1 MAEDYFNQSI
11 VQNTLAN
18 RMPFEAE
25 LYHVNPDHL
34 NCLGCLK
41 ATDTQELFWKRIAQF
56 IGRPEHIFKWK
67 IFSEEGADE
76 ATARRYEVKRLRLQ
90 TQGSTPTAHAIE
102 IRTTCETKTQ
112 MSHAYLQDCILSALF
127 IKIIVD
133 PEILQTDLVR
143 GILNIAN
150 HIMGDEM
157 HKIALTTANNKYSWL
172 SEFPDPTT
180 ITQRIEGATPR
191 RYKRS
196 EIIATMKARTLL
208 GRHIPRPVYQEEQTP
223 PGLQVKIPSPGQTP
237 PPGSPAPRDQE
248 PEEEL

>member
-1 MAEDYFNQSI
+1 M
-11 VQNTLAN
+11 
-18 RMPFEAE
+18 
-25 LYHVNPDHL
+25 
-34 NCLGCLK
+34 
-41 ATDTQELFWKRIAQF
+41 
-56 IGRPEHIFKWK
+56 
-67 IFSEEGADE
+67 
-76 ATARRYEVKRLRLQ
+76 
-90 TQGSTPTAHAIE
+90 QGSTPGKDPTIQAIE
-102 IRTTCETKTQ
+102 IQTTCETKTQ

-172 SEFPDPTT
+172 GEFPDPTT
-180 ITQRIEGATPR
+180 ITQRIEGAAPR

-223 PGLQVKIPSPGQTP
+223 PGLRVKIPSPGQTP
-237 PPGSPAPRDQE
+237 PPGSPVPRDQE